1 MTVGPRRWAVRPSPG
16 VRCGA
21 HDVGMTNQRRELFE
35 QLWLYRQVYRLRGRY
50 DSEPVLSVAGAIAL
64 GEHLM
69 GRRRSQIL
77 PAGVGST

>member
-1 MTVGPRRWAVRPSPG
+1 MR
-16 VRCGA
+16 
-21 HDVGMTNQRRELFE
+21 HDDQRRELFE

-69 GRRRSQIL
+69 RRRRSQVL
-77 PAGVGST
+77 QAGFGSR